1 MSAATPA
8 APAAAARRGPLAGV
22 RVLEFEGVGPG
33 PFAGMQLADL
43 GAEILLVSPRSA
55 RTSQM
60 PLPQERDPLF
70 RGRAR
75 LRLDLKVPA
84 DRERVLALLPQVD
97 LLIEGYRPGVMERLG
112 LGPDVCLARAPHLV
126 YGRITGWGQ
135 DGPLA
140 HTAGHDPN
148 YIALTGALHAIGYP
162 DRPPLPPLNV
172 LGDFC
177 GGSMFLVSGL
187 LAAYIHAQR
196 TGEGQVID
204 ANIVDGTLSLLT
216 MAYSMRGAG
225 QWSDTRGEN
234 LLDGSCPFG
243 TTYETADGHYMAVC
257 ALEPHFYAEFIRRL
271 GVSTDGL
278 PGQWERAR
286 WTELRAR
293 LAAAF
298 RQRSRAEW
306 SAEFE
311 GTDACVTPVLSVAE
325 ASAHPHNHARA
336 NLVGEPSLPAPA
348 PRFSAT
354 PTQMPPALND
364 ATETL
369 LQRWASAAGTRRA
382 GPVP

>member
-43 GAEILLVSPRSA
+43 GAEILLISPRSA

-60 PLPQERDPLF
+60 PLPPERDPLF

-75 LRLDLKVPA
+75 MRLDLKVPA

-271 GVSTDGL
+271 GVPTDGL
-278 PGQWERAR
+278 PSQWERAR

-306 SAEFE
+306 STEFE

-325 ASAHPHNHARA
+325 ASAHPHNRARA
-336 NLVGEPSLPAPA
+336 NLVGEPPLPAPA

-354 PTQMPPALND
+354 PTQIPPALND
-364 ATETL
+364 ETEAL